1 VSDHRPPSGAAGDL
15 DILGALSASD
25 RVTIAAVTVGGGGLA
40 FALLQPPTALAALM
54 FAGLAVTVA
63 AADARLMLIPNILS
77 LALFIAGL
85 AATTLIA
92 AFQPDPLGLSDPWLA
107 TLALGVAGA
116 IIGAAV
122 LTALRWLWFRARGVE
137 AIGFGDVKLAGA
149 LGAWLGPIDLFHAF
163 LVAALAGLALV
174 VVGRQFGVAAIAAR
188 DPNAR
193 LPFAALLA
201 PAAWLVFVLVRM

>member
-1 VSDHRPPSGAAGDL
+1 MSEQRPPSGAAGDL

-25 RVTIAAVTVGGGGLA
+25 RLTIAVVTVGAGVLV
-40 FALLQPPTALAALM
+40 FALLEPATALAALM

-77 LALFIAGL
+77 LALFAGGL
-85 AATTLIA
+85 AATTLVA
-92 AFQPDPLGLSDPWLA
+92 AFRPDPLGLSDPWLT

-116 IIGAAV
+116 IVGAAV
-122 LTALRWLWFRARGVE
+122 LAALRWAWLKARGVE

-149 LGAWLGPIDLFHAF
+149 LGAWLGPIDLFYAF

-174 VVGRQFGVAAIAAR
+174 AVGRALRIAAISAN
-188 DPNAR
+188 DPRAR
-193 LPFAALLA
+193 LPFAALPA